1 MTAQAE
7 SIKILNKTFSMQEEF
22 ELLEQF
28 EECEQNILETL
39 IVNEEDM
46 DNDDDDEDD
55 DGTGMEEVVLSDE
68 LIGELTDV
76 TLPNGER
83 TFVTKNLE
91 SNVEDE
97 REEDELSLHDD
108 DDSTLVLRDISG
120 LNDGNII
127 ELQVDS
133 TDETC
138 LIDDGRV
145 YSQLRLDDGNVVYI
159 VREDETSKDATESF
173 DQQQQQQQ
181 QPQESTTTIETTEV
195 EEEEE
200 QPIVIQVAESEVV
213 VAGEINNSEIND
225 QSINGLDLSPINN
238 VTSHKIKHNN
248 QTTLD
253 KSRRNAPNGNCK
265 ISRIN
270 ASSNDGGSGSSS
282 SGSIVAISDK
292 PSCRDYNTRDDDKE
306 KNDEDY
312 DEEREVAA
320 AESTAATTAA
330 AAAKKKPFSCEASNC
345 RKTFP
350 TYYSLKAHLRTHSD
364 EKPFKCSEEEC
375 DKRFKTS
382 GDLTKHVRT
391 HTGERPFV
399 CPFEGCGR
407 SFTTSNIRKVHVRTH
422 TGERPFKCKHPK
434 CGKAFASLTNYKN
447 HVRIHSGEKPYICM
461 MNNCGRRFTEYSSLY
476 KHNLVHKE
484 DKPYECD
491 VCRRQYRQNST
502 LSLHKR
508 TAHKIVVAGV
518 GAAAA
523 ANNNND
529 VADASSTTI
538 ASSDAKK
545 ELEKNL
551 NQSLVEDDEIMFEKL
566 LDSSQDMIISHASK
580 ENNYFENGQDQLFD
594 YLVEDSDSLL
604 TQSMIDPSQLISLD
618 MPDCFNDKAERDN
631 PIDVALDELS
641 RKHGN
646 VEFKWINRF

>member
-213 VAGEINNSEIND
+213 VAGEINNN
-225 QSINGLDLSPINN
+225 
-238 VTSHKIKHNN
+238 
-248 QTTLD
+248 